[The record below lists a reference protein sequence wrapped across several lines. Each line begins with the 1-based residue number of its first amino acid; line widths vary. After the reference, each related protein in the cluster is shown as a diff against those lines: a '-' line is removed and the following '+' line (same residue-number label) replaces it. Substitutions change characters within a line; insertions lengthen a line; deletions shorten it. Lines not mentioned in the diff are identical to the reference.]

1 MRSRRLLALT
11 TSILLAAAASVTHAK
26 GFDYTYGQIG
36 YQNWDSDSIE
46 YQGASVDISYGAL
59 DFMHILLGY
68 SRFWVDNV
76 SGTSDD
82 DIDIDEFRLGA
93 GGNFSLL
100 DNLDLV
106 GRGIWI
112 YQGESGDSNNANIGY
127 EVEAGVRWE
136 PFKKLEL
143 APSLYYY
150 DNDDFEADIGAGL
163 GVVYNFHKRY
173 SLSVQARYFDDDEV
187 TDLFAGIRYRF

>member
-1 MRSRRLLALT
+1 MRTRRLLALT

-46 YQGASVDISYGAL
+46 YQGASVDISFGAL

-76 SGTSDD
+76 QGTSDD

-127 EVEAGVRWE
+127 EVEAGVRWK
-136 PFKKLEL
+136 PIKTLEL

-163 GVVYNFHKRY
+163 GVVYNFKKRY